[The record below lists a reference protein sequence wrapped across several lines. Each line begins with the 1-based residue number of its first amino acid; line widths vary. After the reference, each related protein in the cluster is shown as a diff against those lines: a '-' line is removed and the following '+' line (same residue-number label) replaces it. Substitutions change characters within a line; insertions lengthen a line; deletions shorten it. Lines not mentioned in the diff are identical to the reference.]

1 MLRIGN
7 DLGMNFKVTDA
18 FSIRVSY
25 LTEDNDSGAIR
36 SDNKLGISLVYGFR
50 SDQGP
55 NAEKGTVRCPLFAVP
70 TAVWLQRWRARSG
83 RDGVNFP
90 RA

>member
-36 SDNKLGISLVYGFR
+36 ADNKLGISLVYGF
-50 SDQGP
+50 
-55 NAEKGTVRCPLFAVP
+55 
-70 TAVWLQRWRARSG
+70 
-83 RDGVNFP
+83 
-90 RA
+90 